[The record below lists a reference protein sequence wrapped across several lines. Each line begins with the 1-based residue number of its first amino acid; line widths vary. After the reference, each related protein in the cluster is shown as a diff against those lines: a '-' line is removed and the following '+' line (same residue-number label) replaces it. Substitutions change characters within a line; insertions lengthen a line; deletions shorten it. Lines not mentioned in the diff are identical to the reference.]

1 MSDKTSE
8 INRLIDIVDLLR
20 SENGC
25 SWDKEQTSESLIPF
39 FIEEVYEAVECIEN
53 NNDDD
58 DLKEELGDVLLH
70 IVFQS
75 SIAKE
80 KGYFNFNDIL
90 KNINNKLIKR
100 HPHIFKKGKEKISFG
115 KKSWEINKQKSKN
128 RASILDGTPISLP
141 SIIKSQRLQE
151 KASSVGFDWDNIND
165 VWTKLYE
172 EINELKIA
180 CEKGHLKSIEEE
192 VGDCFFSLVNL
203 ARHLNISA
211 ENSVRKTNNKF
222 SKRFKEIE
230 LKVSKMSKKIN
241 EMSNEEISKLWE
253 SVK

>member
-1 MSDKTSE
+1 MSDKTNE
-8 INRLIDIVDLLR
+8 FNRLIEIVDLLR

-25 SWDKEQTSESLIPF
+25 PWDKEQTSESLIPF

-53 NNDDD
+53 NNDD
-58 DLKEELGDVLLH
+58 LKEELGVVLLH
-70 IVFQS
+70 RVFQS
-75 SIAKE
+75 SIANE
-80 KGYFNFNDIL
+80 KGYFNLNDVL

-100 HPHIFKKGKEKISFG
+100 HPHIFKNDKEKIIFD
-115 KKSWEINKQKSKN
+115 KKSWEKNKQKSKY
-128 RASILDGTPISLP
+128 RKSILVGTPISLP

-172 EINELKIA
+172 EIDELKLA
-180 CEKGHLKSIEEE
+180 CEKGQLKSIEEE
-192 VGDCFFSLVNL
+192 IGDCFFSLVNL

-222 SKRFKEIE
+222 SKRFKEVE
-230 LKVSKMSKKIN
+230 LKVSKMNKKIN

>member
-1 MSDKTSE
+1 MSDKNSE

-25 SWDKEQTSESLIPF
+25 PWDKDQTSESLIPF

-53 NNDDD
+53 NNDD
-58 DLKEELGDVLLH
+58 LKEELGDVLLH

-75 SIAKE
+75 SIANE
-80 KGYFNFNDIL
+80 KGYFNLNDVL

-100 HPHIFKKGKEKISFG
+100 HPHIFKNNGKEKISFD

-165 VWTKLYE
+165 VWAKLYE
-172 EINELKIA
+172 EIDELKIA
-180 CEKGHLKSIEEE
+180 CEKGQLKSIEEE
-192 VGDCFFSLVNL
+192 IGDCFFSLVNL

-222 SKRFKEIE
+222 SKRFKEVE

>member
-25 SWDKEQTSESLIPF
+25 PWDKEQTSESLIPF

-53 NNDDD
+53 KND

-75 SIAKE
+75 SIANE
-80 KGYFNFNDIL
+80 KGSFNLNDVL
-90 KNINNKLIKR
+90 KNLNNKLIKR
-100 HPHIFKKGKEKISFG
+100 HPHIFNDGKEKISFDE
-115 KKSWEINKQKSKN
+115 KSWEINKQKSKK
-128 RASILDGTPISLP
+128 RESILDGTPISLP
-141 SIIKSQRLQE
+141 SIIKSQRLQD
-151 KASSVGFDWDNIND
+151 KASSAGFDWDNIND

-172 EINELKIA
+172 EIDELKKA
-180 CEKGHLKSIEEE
+180 CEKGQLKSIEEE
-192 VGDCFFSLVNL
+192 IGDCFFSLVNL

-222 SKRFKEIE
+222 SKRFKKVE
-230 LKVSKMSKKIN
+230 LKVSEMSKKIN

>member
-1 MSDKTSE
+1 MNNKASE

-25 SWDKEQTSESLIPF
+25 PWDKEQTSESLIPF
-39 FIEEVYEAVECIEN
+39 FIEEVYEVVECIEQN
-53 NNDDD
+53 NNE
-58 DLKEELGDVLLH
+58 LKEELGDVLLH

-75 SIAKE
+75 CIANE
-80 KGYFNFNDIL
+80 KGYFNLNDVV

-100 HPHIFKKGKEKISFG
+100 HPHIFKDGKEKKSFD
-115 KKSWEINKQKSKN
+115 KKSWELNKQKSKN

-165 VWTKLYE
+165 VWAKLYE
-172 EINELKIA
+172 EIDELKIA
-180 CEKGHLKSIEEE
+180 CEKGQLKSIEEE
-192 VGDCFFSLVNL
+192 IGDCFFSLVNL

-222 SKRFKEIE
+222 SKRFKEVE

-241 EMSNEEISKLWE
+241 EMSNEEISEIWE

>member
-1 MSDKTSE
+1 MSDKSIE
-8 INRLIDIVDLLR
+8 INRLVEIVDLLR

-25 SWDKEQTSESLIPF
+25 PWDKEQTSQSLIPF

-53 NNDDD
+53 NNDD
-58 DLKEELGDVLLH
+58 LKEELGDVLLH

-75 SIAKE
+75 CIANE
-80 KGYFNFNDIL
+80 KNYFNFNDVL

-100 HPHIFKKGKEKISFG
+100 HPHIFKNGEEKISFDS
-115 KKSWEINKQKSKN
+115 KSWEINKQKSKN

-172 EINELKIA
+172 EIDELKIA
-180 CEKGHLKSIEEE
+180 YEKGQLKSIEEE
-192 VGDCFFSLVNL
+192 IGDCFFSLVNL

-222 SKRFKEIE
+222 SKRFKEVE
-230 LKVSKMSKKIN
+230 LKVAKMSKKIY

-253 SVK
+253 GVK

>member
-1 MSDKTSE
+1 MNDKTSE

-25 SWDKEQTSESLIPF
+25 PWDKEQTSESLIPF

-53 NNDDD
+53 NNDD
-58 DLKEELGDVLLH
+58 LKEELGDVLLH

-75 SIAKE
+75 SIANE
-80 KGYFNFNDIL
+80 KGYFNLNDVL

-100 HPHIFKKGKEKISFG
+100 HPHIFKNGKEKISFD
-115 KKSWEINKQKSKN
+115 KKSWEINKKKSKN

-172 EINELKIA
+172 EIDELKIA
-180 CEKGHLKSIEEE
+180 CEKGQLKSIEEE
-192 VGDCFFSLVNL
+192 IGDCFFSLVNL

-222 SKRFKEIE
+222 SKRFKEVE
-230 LKVSKMSKKIN
+230 LKVSKMNKKIN

-253 SVK
+253 IVK

>member
-1 MSDKTSE
+1 MSDKNSE

-25 SWDKEQTSESLIPF
+25 PWDKEQTSESLIPF
-39 FIEEVYEAVECIEN
+39 FIEEVYEAVECIEQN
-53 NNDDD
+53 ND

-75 SIAKE
+75 SIANE
-80 KGYFNFNDIL
+80 KGYFNFNDVL

-100 HPHIFKKGKEKISFG
+100 HPHIFNDGKEKISFD
-115 KKSWEINKQKSKN
+115 KKSWELNKQKSKN

-165 VWTKLYE
+165 VWAKLYE
-172 EINELKIA
+172 EIDELKIA
-180 CEKGHLKSIEEE
+180 CEKGQLKSIEEE
-192 VGDCFFSLVNL
+192 IGDCFFSLVNL

-222 SKRFKEIE
+222 SKRFKEVE
-230 LKVSKMSKKIN
+230 HKVSKMSKKIN
-241 EMSNEEISKLWE
+241 EMSNEEISEIWE

>member
-1 MSDKTSE
+1 MSDKISE
-8 INRLIDIVDLLR
+8 INRLINTVDLLR
-20 SENGC
+20 SDNGC
-25 SWDKEQTSESLIPF
+25 PWDKEQTSESLIPF
-39 FIEEVYEAVECIEN
+39 FIEEVYEAVECIEQN
-53 NNDDD
+53 NN

-80 KGYFNFNDIL
+80 KGYFNFDDVL

-100 HPHIFKKGKEKISFG
+100 HPHIFKNGKEKISFD
-115 KKSWEINKQKSKN
+115 KKSWEINKKKSKN
-128 RASILDGTPISLP
+128 RASVLDGIPISLP

-165 VWTKLYE
+165 VWAKFYE
-172 EINELKIA
+172 EIDELKIA
-180 CEKGHLKSIEEE
+180 FEKGQLKSIEEE
-192 VGDCFFSLVNL
+192 IGDCFFSLVNL

-222 SKRFKEIE
+222 SKRFKKVEH
-230 LKVSKMSKKIN
+230 KVSKMSKKIN

>member
-222 SKRFKEIE
+222 SERFKEVE
-230 LKVSKMSKKIN
+230 LKISKMSKKIN
-241 EMSNEEISKLWE
+241 EMSVEEISKLWE